1 MIQPAGLTIYSEG
14 DMSNELEKISS
25 FRYQL
30 AIAETYEDI
39 KDIDNKASVLAELLK
54 RDKFSLEKQNELGMF
69 RIQLEEKK
77 GKWLLDNFPHGIN
90 QHTRGGSGGEPP
102 KMPVDKHESSRA
114 RRITNAKPEYKTQII
129 NTIIKSG
136 DVVTPG
142 KVEQELKRNEKEN
155 KQREKKETY
164 QEAILKEP
172 KSNMYIDIYNTDK
185 KFRIIYADPPW
196 EYNDKQD
203 IPNLGG
209 AKKHYKTMNIKE
221 LCSLPIKDITEKDSI
236 LFLWITSPNLDLFVL
251 LMESWGYKYKTSF
264 VWDKIKHN
272 MGHYNSV
279 RHEFLLIG
287 GKGKSTPD
295 EKKLFDS
302 VVSIERTEK
311 HSEKPEWFAEMID
324 TLYTHGNRI
333 ELFSRN
339 PKRNGW
345 NFWGDES

>member
-1 MIQPAGLTIYSEG
+1 
-14 DMSNELEKISS
+14 MSNELEKISS

-54 RDKFSLEKQNELGMF
+54 RDKFSLEKQNELGIF
-69 RIQLEEKK
+69 RVQLEEKK
-77 GKWLLDNFPHGIN
+77 GKWLLDNFPHGADRGN
-90 QHTRGGSGGEPP
+90 QHTGGKVQSANLA

-196 EYNDKQD
+196 EYNDPQNN
-203 IPNLGG
+203 PNLGG
-209 AKKHYKTMNIKE
+209 AKKHYSTMNIND
-221 LCSLPIKDITEKDSI
+221 LCSLPIKDISEKDSV
-236 LFLWITSPNLDLFVL
+236 LFLWVTSPKLDMFNA
-251 LMESWGYKYKTSF
+251 LMQAWGYEYKTSY

>member
-1 MIQPAGLTIYSEG
+1 
-14 DMSNELEKISS
+14 MSKELEKISG
-25 FRYQL
+25 FRHKL
-30 AIAETYEDI
+30 AIAETIEDI
-39 KDIDNKASVLAELLK
+39 KKLENIGAVYAEFLK
-54 RDKFSLEKQNELGMF
+54 RGEMSLEKQNELGIF
-69 RIQLEEKK
+69 RIEIEEKK
-77 GKWLLDNFPHGIN
+77 GKWLDDNFPHGVRSDRRVS
-90 QHTRGGSGGEPP
+90 QGATLKE
-102 KMPVDKHESSRA
+102 MPVDSHESSRA
-114 RRITNAKPEYKTQII
+114 RRITNAKHEYKAQII
-129 NTIIKSG
+129 NAIIKSG

-142 KVEQELKRNEKEN
+142 KVERELIRNDKED
-155 KQREKKETY
+155 KQREKNETY

-196 EYNDKQD
+196 EYNDPQNN
-203 IPNLGG
+203 PNLGG
-209 AKKHYKTMNIKE
+209 AKKHYSTMNIND
-221 LCSLPIKDITEKDSI
+221 LCSLPIKDITEKDSV
-236 LFLWITSPNLDLFVL
+236 LFLWVTSPKLDMFNA
-251 LMESWGYKYKTSF
+251 LMQAWGYEYKTSF
-264 VWDKIKHN
+264 VWDKMKHN

-345 NFWGDES
+345 NFWGNES

>member
-1 MIQPAGLTIYSEG
+1 MVQPAGLTIYSEG

-142 KVEQELKRNEKEN
+142 KVEQEMLF
-155 KQREKKETY
+155 KK
-164 QEAILKEP
+164 I
-172 KSNMYIDIYNTDK
+172 
-185 KFRIIYADPPW
+185 
-196 EYNDKQD
+196 
-203 IPNLGG
+203 NL
-209 AKKHYKTMNIKE
+209 
-221 LCSLPIKDITEKDSI
+221 
-236 LFLWITSPNLDLFVL
+236 F
-251 LMESWGYKYKTSF
+251 
-264 VWDKIKHN
+264 
-272 MGHYNSV
+272 
-279 RHEFLLIG
+279 
-287 GKGKSTPD
+287 
-295 EKKLFDS
+295 
-302 VVSIERTEK
+302 
-311 HSEKPEWFAEMID
+311 
-324 TLYTHGNRI
+324 
-333 ELFSRN
+333 
-339 PKRNGW
+339 
-345 NFWGDES
+345 